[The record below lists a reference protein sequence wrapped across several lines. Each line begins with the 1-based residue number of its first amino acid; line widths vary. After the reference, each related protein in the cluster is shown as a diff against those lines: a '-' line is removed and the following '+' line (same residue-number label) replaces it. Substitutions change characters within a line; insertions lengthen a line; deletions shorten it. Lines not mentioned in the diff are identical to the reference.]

1 MAHAADSGVRVGLIL
16 LAAGTGNMARD
27 ARCSCGATDGVAR
40 EAPCCSPAVLGL
52 FGVVPSCGG
61 LGNAGLGLSRTVGG
75 GVLGGLGSRCG
86 LLSDGS
92 GSCPASSVCGSVG
105 CSMGVFAGS
114 SPCGGGEVAR
124 FTGGGSGASSTEGD
138 RIVGGPSGMG
148 SDVDMATT
156 SIDMA
161 VKLRR
166 WETNAT
172 LVVGSTE
179 AR

>member
-1 MAHAADSGVRVGLIL
+1 
-16 LAAGTGNMARD
+16 
-27 ARCSCGATDGVAR
+27 
-40 EAPCCSPAVLGL
+40 
-52 FGVVPSCGG
+52 
-61 LGNAGLGLSRTVGG
+61 
-75 GVLGGLGSRCG
+75 
-86 LLSDGS
+86 
-92 GSCPASSVCGSVG
+92 
-105 CSMGVFAGS
+105 MGVFAGS

-138 RIVGGPSGMG
+138 RIVGGPSSMG